1 MPINQHTSTPQ
12 KRLESLM
19 TSRLDLERTKKKL
32 TGAFGIPLAK
42 NGASCSLT

>member
-19 TSRLDLERTKKKL
+19 AARLAE
-32 TGAFGIPLAK
+32 GADKEK
-42 NGASCSLT
+42 N